1 MKIVNKSYQETES
14 KDLAKA
20 KKELAPLGLEVTF
33 DKETEEYRVN
43 FKGGKEGTAYYT
55 NDVDDAIG
63 TGKAMAKEGDKSK
76 KKESKK
82 KKEDDDQDDEEEED
96 DDEEDK
102 KDDKE
107 EGKKKKKE
115 NFEPSYEDVVLESEV
130 RIIQDDHVLVLEKG
144 DKIRVLKKEERV
156 FFNPMN
162 IERAVEAYET
172 AVRKRSAV
180 VVDML
185 LEVLHIEEA
194 DDIWNLS
201 PNEFNDLWDILTEY
215 GFLKG
220 VRENSSRLTRNM
232 KESVDPGLV
241 FYMVAEDFGVH
252 LEKLDPRRERVDFLF
267 EIDKRDVSTFEN
279 FFDDILKEFYKKVD
293 SRWKISWDQ
302 DNDLLV
308 KIFR

>member
-63 TGKAMAKEGDKSK
+63 TGKAMAKEGDRSK

-82 KKEDDDQDDEEEED
+82 KKEDDDQDDDKEKEDPEED
-96 DDEEDK
+96 DEE

-115 NFEPSYEDVVLESEV
+115 NLEPSYEDVVLESEV
-130 RIIQDDHVLVLEKG
+130 RINQDDHVLVLEKG

-156 FFNPMN
+156 LFNPMN
-162 IERAVEAYET
+162 IEKAVEAYET

-180 VVDML
+180 VVDMI

-215 GFLKG
+215 
-220 VRENSSRLTRNM
+220 
-232 KESVDPGLV
+232 
-241 FYMVAEDFGVH
+241 
-252 LEKLDPRRERVDFLF
+252 DFL
-267 EIDKRDVSTFEN
+267 
-279 FFDDILKEFYKKVD
+279 
-293 SRWKISWDQ
+293 
-302 DNDLLV
+302 
-308 KIFR
+308 

>member
-63 TGKAMAKEGDKSK
+63 TGKAMAKEGDRSK
-76 KKESKK
+76 KKESK
-82 KKEDDDQDDEEEED
+82 KKEDDDQDDDKEKEDPEED
-96 DDEEDK
+96 DDDEEKD
-102 KDDKE
+102 DDKE
-107 EGKKKKKE
+107 EGKKKKKKE
-115 NFEPSYEDVVLESEV
+115 NLEPSYEDVVLESEV
-130 RIIQDDHVLVLEKG
+130 RINQDDHVLVLEKG

-156 FFNPMN
+156 LFNPMN
-162 IERAVEAYET
+162 IEKAVEAYET

-215 GFLKG
+215 GFL
-220 VRENSSRLTRNM
+220 
-232 KESVDPGLV
+232 
-241 FYMVAEDFGVH
+241 
-252 LEKLDPRRERVDFLF
+252 
-267 EIDKRDVSTFEN
+267 
-279 FFDDILKEFYKKVD
+279 
-293 SRWKISWDQ
+293 
-302 DNDLLV
+302 
-308 KIFR
+308 

>member
-55 NDVDDAIG
+55 DDVDDAIG

-82 KKEDDDQDDEEEED
+82 KEDNDQDDNKEKEDPDDNDDDDNDEE

-115 NFEPSYEDVVLESEV
+115 NLEPSYEDVVLESEV
-130 RIIQDDHVLVLEKG
+130 RINQDDHVLVLEKG

-162 IERAVEAYET
+162 IEKAVEAYET

-215 GFLKG
+215 GFL
-220 VRENSSRLTRNM
+220 
-232 KESVDPGLV
+232 
-241 FYMVAEDFGVH
+241 
-252 LEKLDPRRERVDFLF
+252 
-267 EIDKRDVSTFEN
+267 
-279 FFDDILKEFYKKVD
+279 
-293 SRWKISWDQ
+293 
-302 DNDLLV
+302 
-308 KIFR
+308 

>member
-55 NDVDDAIG
+55 DDVDDAIG

-82 KKEDDDQDDEEEED
+82 KKEDDDQDDDKEKEDPEDDD
-96 DDEEDK
+96 DDEEKD
-102 KDDKE
+102 DDKE

-115 NFEPSYEDVVLESEV
+115 NLEPSYEDVVLESEV
-130 RIIQDDHVLVLEKG
+130 RINQDDHVLVLEKG

-162 IERAVEAYET
+162 IEKAVEAYET

-185 LEVLHIEEA
+185 LEELHIEEA

-215 GFLKG
+215 GFL
-220 VRENSSRLTRNM
+220 
-232 KESVDPGLV
+232 
-241 FYMVAEDFGVH
+241 
-252 LEKLDPRRERVDFLF
+252 
-267 EIDKRDVSTFEN
+267 
-279 FFDDILKEFYKKVD
+279 
-293 SRWKISWDQ
+293 
-302 DNDLLV
+302 
-308 KIFR
+308 